1 MNFDICHNLVW
12 WTTPLSN
19 LWIWIAIIQ
28 TSSTWTNLSRGKL
41 SGGFSSFQN
50 WIIGKYGQLVR
61 VWGAGLYKII
71 SWLRPLLLNQPYSC
85 VNQGWYIIEINFLLH
100 FHLRTF
106 WPYSDRRS
114 RGRGFCTALV
124 TAIIEEIIST
134 IIKSTQTQSTPTITQ
149 MQITPT
155 NTLTHCTPTN
165 TQTQNTPTNTQT
177 ESTPTNTQTQSTPT
191 KTQTQS
197 TLTNTQTQST
207 PANAQTESTLTNT
220 QTRSTTTSNPAPS
233 HHHQTANPEVQGEDT
248 PGSDDEGRHLVPLQ
262 AITNRAQ
269 FVCNICAHTCGS
281 SNHLRRHHDSMHA
294 ETGVTCSR
302 NFCEQVLPT
311 KYMML
316 KHLSECYI
324 YCNWDS
330 CTKRFK
336 YKKKFEA
343 HQRAH
348 RNLMR
353 RYN

>member
-1 MNFDICHNLVW
+1 MKRNNKIVKKLTCTVEGCEYYFSSRKVLNKHFKIWHANLVTSYTCSSCSKTFEDICNYKRHLKIHRSMMDVECPFCKRNSLKYNLARH
-12 WTTPLSN
+12 
-19 LWIWIAIIQ
+19 I
-28 TSSTWTNLSRGKL
+28 
-41 SGGFSSFQN
+41 
-50 WIIGKYGQLVR
+50 
-61 VWGAGLYKII
+61 
-71 SWLRPLLLNQPYSC
+71 
-85 VNQGWYIIEINFLLH
+85 
-100 FHLRTF
+100 RTF
-106 WPYSDRRS
+106 HGPRMV
-114 RGRGFCTALV
+114 V